1 MLVYSRDEFMAR
13 NWLPIAVTVT
23 LILFFTLSGL
33 FGPHG
38 IQATRELE
46 ELYEQLLQEYGTLT
60 ERNRELALEKKLLEN
75 DYERIMEEAYSYGYL
90 QEDELRL
97 VLEENFS
104 VSSPETAEEQS
115 QEISRL
121 LTDWRSRDRAGYSGL
136 FLISLGGGGAVF
148 CIMLL
153 VSRLRKGRSK
163 QHGGDPNS

>member
-13 NWLPIAVTVT
+13 NWLQIAVTVT

-38 IQATRELE
+38 IQAARELE
-46 ELYEQLLQEYGTLT
+46 ELQEMLLQEYDTLT
-60 ERNRELALEKKLLEN
+60 ERNSELALEKKLLEH

-97 VLEENFS
+97 ILEEEFS
-104 VSSPETAEEQS
+104 VSSPEADQGKN
-115 QEISRL
+115 QEIFRL
-121 LTDWRSRDRAGYSGL
+121 LSDWRSRDRAGYGGL

-153 VSRLRKGRSK
+153 ASRLKKGRSK
-163 QHGGDPNS
+163 QYRSDPNP